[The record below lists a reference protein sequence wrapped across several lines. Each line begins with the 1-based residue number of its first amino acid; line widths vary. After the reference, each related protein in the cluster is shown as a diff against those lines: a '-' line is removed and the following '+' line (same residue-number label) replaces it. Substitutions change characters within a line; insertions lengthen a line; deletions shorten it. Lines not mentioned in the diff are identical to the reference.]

1 MTSSASGNGHA
12 SPPHGDID
20 DTLQAFMALVPR
32 LVAEL
37 AHRTGMSRSEV
48 EALQHMAVQPL
59 GPSELA
65 QRLGLTP
72 SAATL
77 VIDRLQ
83 ERGHVT
89 REPDPAD
96 GRRVQAMPSDAAIG
110 EVLGHLMPML
120 VALNDAESE
129 FTSDERAA
137 IRRYLELA
145 SDAVLRVLTPDPSRS
160 AATGR

>member
-1 MTSSASGNGHA
+1 MSTRASGNGHTP
-12 SPPHGDID
+12 SVPHGDVD
-20 DTLQAFMALVPR
+20 DALQAFMALVPR

-59 GPSELA
+59 GPTELA

-77 VIDRLQ
+77 VLDRLE

-89 REPDPAD
+89 RRPDPAD
-96 GRRVQAMPSDAAIG
+96 RRRVQALPSDAAVG

-120 VALNDAESE
+120 VALEEAEAD
-129 FTSDERAA
+129 FTASERAA
-137 IRRYLELA
+137 IRRYLERA
-145 SDAVLRVLTPDPSRS
+145 SAAVLRVVEPTPPH
-160 AATGR
+160 